1 MIVAYPHTVQYAG
14 KRTRKGRM
22 MITTWRQRGM
32 AIVAMLTGLIIM
44 VGVVFG
50 SANTAY
56 AATLT
61 PADERYHV
69 AFPYNDMEYYVG
81 VAGLD
86 ASGNKYYCIEAGKLS
101 DYVIGPTTVL
111 ASDENA
117 RRMAW
122 ILDRYRDTD
131 AATHAAIGIIVQDH
145 FGRDRDEWARQMAV
159 IQGRYPEIVAKAAR
173 IWDQSAG
180 KTPAGTTVERTD
192 AEALRSGSISV
203 KVVNRDGD
211 AIAGV
216 PFTVTLQGAARFVQ
230 GGNTFSGVSTIAGSS
245 IAWEAT
251 GAGEVTVNTTYEY
264 GRMHVMDSTQ
274 DMLAFDSM
282 ASAGGSSST
291 FQVRKDFVPS
301 VSTQVSDK
309 VLDAA
314 SPVFDDVTSG
324 VGDEGSH
331 WVPGLKLQARGYYFD
346 GLGKD
351 DLGKVIAP
359 NARESADAFLARLA
373 SSGYEPSAYGKAS
386 FTSVGQ
392 RVRVRAM
399 AKPDGDAA
407 YLTPK
412 TGGFGTWVWVFRRS
426 EQSKRAQEYLTGD
439 WVSPFMEASE
449 SNVGRG
455 KVEVMST
462 VTEHS
467 ADIGAELSDTITV
480 SGFPADHGQ
489 FMGDETYGFAADQPY
504 ATVSVWWSGDPDNP
518 SNDEAYK
525 PSGGEVPTEDDNHRL
540 LATWEIPAMNGTFKI
555 GAGALDA
562 HGAPMHLTAE
572 RHGWYVFVWRFE
584 GDDRVSP
591 ASSRYDDAW
600 ERVRVLPPCESE
612 KPCEPE
618 KPETP
623 PAPAEATT
631 PNPRP
636 SLPVTGGDVSLASVL
651 AVSALAIGAILSIV
665 VRWRRCYDRSK
676 HWTMRWPIR

>member
-1 MIVAYPHTVQYAG
+1 
-14 KRTRKGRM
+14 

-69 AFPYNDMEYYVG
+69 TFPYNDMEYYVG

-159 IQGRYPEIVAKAAR
+159 IQGRYPEIVAKAAQ

-192 AEALRSGSISV
+192 AEALRSGSILV
-203 KVVNRDGD
+203 KVVNRAGD

-216 PFTVTLQGAARFVQ
+216 PFTVTLQGPARFVQ
-230 GGNTFSGVSTIAGSS
+230 GDNTFSGVSTSAGSS

-251 GAGEVTVNTTYEY
+251 SAGEVTANTTYEY

-282 ASAGGSSST
+282 ASVGGSSST

-314 SPVFDDVTSG
+314 SPVSDDVTSG

-373 SSGYEPSAYGKAS
+373 SSGHKPSAYGKAS
-386 FTSVGQ
+386 FTGVGQ
-392 RVRVRAM
+392 RVRVQAM
-399 AKPDGDAA
+399 TKPDGDAA

-525 PSGGEVPTEDDNHRL
+525 PSGGEVPPEDDNHRL

-555 GAGALDA
+555 GAGALGA
-562 HGAPMHLTAE
+562 HGAPMHLTAD

-600 ERVRVLPPCESE
+600 ERVRVLPPCEPE
-612 KPCEPE
+612 KPCGPE

-623 PAPAEATT
+623 PAPAETIT

-651 AVSALAIGAILSIV
+651 AVSVLAIGAILSIV
-665 VRWRRCYDRSK
+665 VRWRRRYDRFT

>member
-1 MIVAYPHTVQYAG
+1 
-14 KRTRKGRM
+14 

-69 AFPYNDMEYYVG
+69 TFPYNDMEYYVG

-159 IQGRYPEIVAKAAR
+159 IQGRYPEIVAKAAQ

-203 KVVNRDGD
+203 KVVNRAGD

-216 PFTVTLQGAARFVQ
+216 PFTVTLQGPARFVQ
-230 GGNTFSGVSTIAGSS
+230 GGNTFSGVSTSAGSS

-251 GAGEVTVNTTYEY
+251 GAGEVTANTTYEY

-282 ASAGGSSST
+282 ASVGGSSST

-373 SSGYEPSAYGKAS
+373 SSGHKPSAYGKAS
-386 FTSVGQ
+386 FTGVGQ
-392 RVRVRAM
+392 RVRVQAM
-399 AKPDGDAA
+399 TKPDGDAA

-467 ADIGAELSDTITV
+467 ADVGTELSDTITV

-489 FMGDETYGFAADQPY
+489 FMGDETYGFTADQQY

-562 HGAPMHLTAE
+562 HGAPMHLTAD

-600 ERVRVLPPCESE
+600 ERVRVLP
-612 KPCEPE
+612 PCEPE

-651 AVSALAIGAILSIV
+651 AVSVLAIGAILSIV
-665 VRWRRCYDRSK
+665 VRWRRRYDRFN
-676 HWTMRWPIR
+676 